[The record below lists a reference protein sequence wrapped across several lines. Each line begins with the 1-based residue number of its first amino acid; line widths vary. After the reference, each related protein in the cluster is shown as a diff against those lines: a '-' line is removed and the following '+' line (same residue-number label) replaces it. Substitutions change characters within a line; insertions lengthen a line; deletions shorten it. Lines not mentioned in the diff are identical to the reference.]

1 MIGKYLD
8 ICTSH
13 LTQDTVDNLTV
24 GNIIGVP
31 VYDYEEGLFIVVPDE
46 FNPLKNPSDL
56 GILFSYAKRNGI
68 SLVRIDRDGEEIDGL
83 PTYDWRSPKE
93 KFLELQA
100 EKQQNALME
109 TAMRIQETSD
119 FLRVQG
125 RIDVSDW
132 DEHDL
137 LEAYRDMAREF
148 EYMYFE
154 SDRYENDYI
163 NFTWEVFTKLLME
176 RFTKYSVEMES

>member
-1 MIGKYLD
+1 
-8 ICTSH
+8 
-13 LTQDTVDNLTV
+13 
-24 GNIIGVP
+24 
-31 VYDYEEGLFIVVPDE
+31 
-46 FNPLKNPSDL
+46 
-56 GILFSYAKRNGI
+56 
-68 SLVRIDRDGEEIDGL
+68 
-83 PTYDWRSPKE
+83 
-93 KFLELQA
+93 
-100 EKQQNALME
+100 
-109 TAMRIQETSD
+109 MRIQEASD

-137 LEAYRDMAREF
+137 LEAYRDMARDF